1 MGGSTGLDPSVSL
14 DSTEIYSENVWR
26 TAASKLPV
34 ALYYSR
40 AIDIS
45 NRVLL
50 FGKQKSIF
58 YKDIVKTDIIRRMME
73 TLHTTLFLNTTRAQR
88 IGLK

>member
-1 MGGSTGLDPSVSL
+1 MVMGGSTGMHPSVSL
-14 DSTEIYSENVWR
+14 DTTEIYSDNVWR
-26 TAASKLPV
+26 TAAGKLPV

-50 FGKQKSIF
+50 FGN
-58 YKDIVKTDIIRRMME
+58 KTIYARHCKYCQA
-73 TLHTTLFLNTTRAQR
+73 LVPSPVQSS
-88 IGLK
+88 

>member
-1 MGGSTGLDPSVSL
+1 MHPSVSL
-14 DSTEIYSENVWR
+14 DTTEIYSDNVWR
-26 TAASKLPV
+26 TVAGKLPV

-50 FGKQKSIF
+50 FGKK
-58 YKDIVKTDIIRRMME
+58 KATHEIVKNKYFQADMME
-73 TLHTTLFLNTTRAQR
+73 TLHSTLFLNTTREQK
-88 IGLK
+88 IGLRLAL